1 MLYKLQKHS
10 LTRTAWI
17 RPETLGTELN
27 ERNASATMTLGPEEP
42 EIAAGDW
49 ILDTGTPG
57 GQTVWR
63 AKTIEFT
70 PETGTRTITL
80 EHIIRSLGDYLMFGD
95 VNAETVSGGSSC
107 PARDMAR
114 YILGYQTDWVLGRFD
129 YDSSAGWEFNGEKLF
144 DALGTVT
151 GTLDGAWWAYD
162 CSVYPF
168 RLHVVNAGNYF
179 TALSEMRGGR
189 NIQSL
194 RRTIDR
200 SQMYTRFYPIGKD
213 NLHITGD
220 YVSRNENVY
229 GTICKVETD
238 QTKDTEEKLRAWAD
252 ERLRKHCEPAVT
264 VTISG
269 VDLSGETGEDLDR
282 LMLGRMCR
290 VPLPEYGTAI
300 RERIT
305 RLQWRDRMKEPEV
318 VTVTLSNGMENVTS
332 IQEAISEQASSS
344 GRGGRGGAKQAGED
358 HAWFVDTEDH
368 VAMVAEAII
377 GRDPEG
383 NPVNW
388 SRVSEIIVDGTGIHQ
403 QVVATAGELVT
414 QTTRIDI
421 NERGIAAEIID
432 RTNADNTLQ
441 ANITAT
447 AAELRSEYSAADGNL
462 SSLISQTATEIRQEV
477 KNTEEG
483 LEGKITVQADRITQE
498 VTRAQGAEE
507 SLSGKITVEAG
518 KITQIVSAVGADG
531 TVTAASIVTAINS
544 QTGQGEVLIDAD
556 KIVIGRGTLKEQEL
570 PDWMDT
576 TSGAIMD
583 RATIGQL
590 NTLSARVGTL
600 EADAITAATL
610 ASNIA
615 DIENLAVHSI
625 RGDGFIVTSGTI
637 NGGGDLQYKGTSL
650 GNFIASAEV
659 GDNTLT
665 LKKGDGTVAATF
677 SKATALS
684 ADWGS
689 GDNANKLTVTAKQ
702 TNGGKE
708 TDVASTSLLFSLT
721 ASGWSNGKNTVTA
734 KQGSHEIASRELDL
748 GDPSWADPIWNT
760 AKTLVTRTVTIRGRE
775 FQTII
780 NTTEAVNAGIAQF
793 EQATVKLQGTAHADI
808 TPIGSTS
815 LRLGT
820 VVKGRLC
827 TSTSIKVG
835 SKTSYNM
842 RGDAVSPSTVYTRN
856 TSALCLKK
864 NNIAR
869 HYDNDGNL
877 IGNATWY
884 YVNPSGTNYYTSSGS
899 GSYIKTDSALYKDG
913 GSTGDVYPVSS
924 SGTEYFTAN
933 AENSYYPLF
942 TSGGT
947 LYYTAGTKVQNLFNA
962 GTEDKTTYYKKKS

>member
-220 YVSRNENVY
+220 YMARNEDIY

-290 VPLPEYGTAI
+290 VPVPEYGTVI

-432 RTNADNTLQ
+432 RQNADNTLQ

-507 SLSGKITVEAG
+507 SLSGKITVEADRITQEVTRATEAEGTLSG
-518 KITQIVSAVGADG
+518 KIEVQANQIALRVSKGDVATQLAVEMGNVSVTGGNLTVSGMVTASAVSAALADLDN
-531 TVTAASIVTAINS
+531 AY
-544 QTGQGEVLIDAD
+544 ID
-556 KIVIGRGTLKEQEL
+556 
-570 PDWMDT
+570 
-576 TSGAIMD
+576 
-583 RATIGQL
+583 
-590 NTLSARVGTL
+590 GTL
-600 EADAITAATL
+600 EIRGWLDCGDIDC
-610 ASNIA
+610 A
-615 DIENLAVHSI
+615 DIDSGKIDAS
-625 RGDGFIVTSGTI
+625 GDITTLGT
-637 NGGGDLQYKGTSL
+637 LT
-650 GNFIASAEV
+650 V
-659 GDNTLT
+659 GDELMKVADITVSGNTMT
-665 LKKGDGTVAATF
+665 ITYNDGRSPQTF
-677 SKATALS
+677 SKATSLKGT
-684 ADWGS
+684 WS
-689 GDNANKLTVTAKQ
+689 GATFTVKATPQ
-702 TNGGKE
+702 NE
-708 TDVASTSLLFSLT
+708 TAST
-721 ASGWSNGKNTVTA
+721 
-734 KQGSHEIASRELDL
+734 
-748 GDPSWADPIWNT
+748 
-760 AKTLVTRTVTIRGRE
+760 TIG
-775 FQTII
+775 
-780 NTTEAVNAGIAQF
+780 AVN
-793 EQATVKLQGTAHADI
+793 VKDGTALH
-808 TPIGSTS
+808 S
-815 LRLGT
+815 
-820 VVKGRLC
+820 
-827 TSTSIKVG
+827 G
-835 SKTSYNM
+835 SKSIL
-842 RGDAVSPSTVYTRN
+842 DVPVAVADSDGVEHYTQTLN
-856 TSALCLKK
+856 VNAL
-864 NNIAR
+864 A
-869 HYDNDGNL
+869 
-877 IGNATWY
+877 A
-884 YVNPSGTNYYTSSGS
+884 
-899 GSYIKTDSALYKDG
+899 
-913 GSTGDVYPVSS
+913 
-924 SGTEYFTAN
+924 
-933 AENSYYPLF
+933 
-942 TSGGT
+942 
-947 LYYTAGTKVQNLFNA
+947 YTAGKTDGAASVNKKVVYDSTDKSVKYASSGGSDSILISLNKGAVTGSGASGKRTISCAA
-962 GTEDKTTYYKKKS
+962 GSVQVDSATITDYGDGYSAGYNTGFDVGGATCWLYYGTAGQERGTLGYNSSMNIGYKDHNGNWHYIGYWNTPVDRYDEGYADGKADAGGHSISAKATTGWTGSIAGRTSLGSITGSTASRTYILINVSCGGTSKGYYITVN